1 MTLFDWLQVKLTYKE
16 IDTKEPIIVPNIYK
30 NEAAVQYYDHTVAHK
45 LYCGQNHDISS
56 YRNSQTSDRDKC
68 GCVLK

>member
-45 LYCGQNHDISS
+45 SVGVW
-56 YRNSQTSDRDKC
+56 K
-68 GCVLK
+68 